1 MTFDEQPGAH
11 TIPAEG
17 VAVARDAMNAFADAK
32 IPFLVGGAYALA
44 CYTGIERYTKDFD
57 VFVEESQVLDAL
69 EALSNLGFRTE
80 IESEVW
86 LAKAYRGEEY
96 VDLIFNSGNA
106 ITRVDQSWFDHAPR
120 HEVFGVPAMICPP
133 EEMIWAKSYIME
145 RHRYDGADVAHLLR
159 CCAEQFD
166 WQRLLE
172 RFSDHWRVLLSHL
185 LLFGFI
191 YPSRRDTVPDEVM
204 RELLER
210 AAGEVDEPAP
220 ETNLCR
226 GTLLSR
232 TQYAVDIDLWG
243 CTDGRIE
250 PHGELTA
257 AQARELSGE
266 VYRPY
271 RPQP

>member
-1 MTFDEQPGAH
+1 MTMDQEPGAH

-17 VAVARDAMNAFADAK
+17 VAVARDAMNAFAEAE

-57 VFVEESQVLDAL
+57 VFVTQSRVVDALDAL
-69 EALSNLGFRTE
+69 SEIGFRTQ

-86 LAKAYRGEEY
+86 LAKAYRGDEY

-106 ITRVDQSWFDHAPR
+106 VTRVDHSWFDHAPR
-120 HEVFGVPAMICPP
+120 HEVFGIPAMICPA

-159 CCAEQFD
+159 CCAEQLD

-172 RFSDHWRVLLSHL
+172 RFSEHWRVLLSHL
-185 LLFGFI
+185 LLFGFV
-191 YPSRRDTVPDEVM
+191 YPSRRGAVPGEVIG
-204 RELLER
+204 ELLDRTRREI
-210 AAGEVDEPAP
+210 DQPAP
-220 ETNLCR
+220 DTDICR

-250 PHGELTA
+250 PHGQLTE
-257 AQARELSGE
+257 AQARELSG
-266 VYRPY
+266 VAYHPY
-271 RPQP
+271 RPDT